1 MINTIEKPKIN
12 KNALNYIYLL
22 ANAVDKNNV
31 LDQIEL
37 KPLDQKSFYNKAMV
51 IKADSNDP
59 LYKNIKYLLKSYD
72 TIVAFITTDGEFYI
86 TGKYSPTTTKHQR
99 SFAYYYAGL
108 DIPAKKLT
116 NYQI

>member
-22 ANAVDKNNV
+22 SNAVDKNNV

-37 KPLDQKSFYNKAMV
+37 KPLDQKSFYGKAMV
-51 IKADSNDP
+51 IETDPCDP
-59 LYKNIKYLLKSYD
+59 LYTNIKYLLKSYD
-72 TIVAFITTDGEFYI
+72 TIVAFITTDDKFYI
-86 TGKYSPTTTKHQR
+86 TGKYSPTTTRHQR
-99 SFAYYYAGL
+99 SFAYSYAGL
-108 DIPAKKLT
+108 DIPAKELI

>member
-12 KNALNYIYLL
+12 KNALNYTYLL
-22 ANAVDKNNV
+22 ANAINKNNV
-31 LDQIEL
+31 LDQVEL

-51 IKADSNDP
+51 IDADPNDP

-72 TIVAFITTDGEFYI
+72 TIVAFITTDNEFYI
-86 TGKYSPTTTKHQR
+86 TSKYSPTTTKHQR

-108 DIPAKKLT
+108 DIPAKELL

>member
-37 KPLDQKSFYNKAMV
+37 KPLDQKSFYDKAMV
-51 IKADSNDP
+51 IEADTTDP
-59 LYKNIKYLLKSYD
+59 LYANIKYLLKSYD

-86 TGKYSPTTTKHQR
+86 TDKYSPTTTKHQR

>member
-12 KNALNYIYLL
+12 KNALNYICLL
-22 ANAVDKNNV
+22 ENAVNKNNI
-31 LDQIEL
+31 LEQDEL
-37 KPLDQKSFYNKAMV
+37 KPLDQKSFYGKAVV
-51 IKADSNDP
+51 IEADTTDP
-59 LYKNIKYLLKSYD
+59 LYANIKYLLKSYD

-86 TGKYSPTTTKHQR
+86 TSKYSPTTTKHQR

>member
-1 MINTIEKPKIN
+1 MIHAIEKPKIN

-31 LDQIEL
+31 LDQVEL
-37 KPLDQKSFYNKAMV
+37 KPFDRKSFYGKAMV
-51 IKADSNDP
+51 IKADPDNS

-72 TIVAFITTDGEFYI
+72 TIVAFITTDDKFYI
-86 TGKYSPTTTKHQR
+86 TGKYSPTTTRHQR

-108 DIPAKKLT
+108 DIPAKKLV

>member
-1 MINTIEKPKIN
+1 MIHTIEKPKIN

-22 ANAVDKNNV
+22 ANAINKNNV
-31 LDQIEL
+31 LDQVEL
-37 KPLDQKSFYNKAMV
+37 KPLDQKSFYGKAMV
-51 IKADSNDP
+51 IESDPNDP

-72 TIVAFITTDGEFYI
+72 TIVAFITTDDEFYI
-86 TGKYSPTTTKHQR
+86 TSKYSPTTTKHQR

>member
-22 ANAVDKNNV
+22 ANAIDKNNV

-37 KPLDQKSFYNKAMV
+37 KPRDQKSFYGKAMV
-51 IKADSNDP
+51 IDSDPYDP
-59 LYKNIKYLLKSYD
+59 LYKNINYLLKSYD
-72 TIVAFITTDGEFYI
+72 TIVAFITTDDEFYI
-86 TGKYSPTTTKHQR
+86 TDKYSPTTTKHQR

-108 DIPAKKLT
+108 DIPATELT
-116 NYQI
+116 KYQY

>member
-1 MINTIEKPKIN
+1 MINTTEKPKIN

-22 ANAVDKNNV
+22 ANTVDKHNV
-31 LDQIEL
+31 LDQVEL
-37 KPLDQKSFYNKAMV
+37 KPLNQKSFYNKAMV
-51 IKADSNDP
+51 IESDPNNP

-72 TIVAFITTDGEFYI
+72 TIVAFITTDDKFYI